1 MPDFG
6 IFIKIPCTMKP
17 GQLFLA
23 LLFSF
28 FSISTI
34 AQNTVS
40 GKIADGKSGA
50 ALQGVSVKIKGSRV
64 GTTTNADGVFS
75 INAAPGNILEITMI
89 GFANRSLTIGAETE
103 LSINLEP
110 TITDLSGVVLVGT
123 RRAGRVKIE
132 TPVPVDVVNLGQVSL
147 PTARMDLTAII
158 NYAAPS
164 FNYNKQS
171 GSDGADHIDLA
182 TLRGLGPDQT
192 LVLVN
197 GKRRHQTAFVAVFG
211 ARGRGNS
218 GTDLSALPLSAID
231 RVEIL
236 RDGASA
242 QYGSDAIAGVINLVL
257 KKNTG
262 ELSGNAGWSA
272 YYDSKYNPAT
282 KKELGQYVYDGK
294 LDGNAFNA
302 NLNYGVALKNSGFIN
317 FTGSFITSG
326 KTYRQTLTTDDTKK
340 DWLPTNIYRRAH
352 GDASLVGG
360 GIFYNAE
367 LPKIFGNTTL
377 YSFGGY
383 NHKSSD
389 AFAFTRNFSA
399 RPDRFPT
406 DAGGNPINVDGI
418 IKKTGD
424 GESYYNPHIQ
434 TKINDFSIAAGLK
447 GLVGKWDWDL
457 SNSLGVNDFHF
468 YGDKTY
474 NASKGATQTHF
485 DDGGFKFLQNTA
497 NLSFTRAFDDVLS
510 GLNISFGAE
519 YRAEFYKIKAGEE
532 SSYANFD
539 ASGEKAGGAQGFP
552 GYQPS
557 DEVKATR
564 SVFGVYADAEI
575 DLTKK
580 WLLGAALRVEN
591 YNDFGTTFNYKISTR
606 YKLTDHLNIRGSFST
621 GFRAPSLQQINFS
634 STFTTV
640 QGAEIKE
647 IKIAPNYSQLAAT
660 AGIDALKQE
669 RSQNASLGFA
679 AKLSKSLTLT
689 VDGYLVKV
697 KDRVVLSGQFSADD
711 EGLDPQLTNAMKALD
726 VSLAQFFANAV
737 NTTNKGIDLVLEY
750 NKKWGT
756 RGFKALLTGNV
767 QSMTI
772 DKINVPAKLNG
783 TADLRATFLTEREQ
797 KFILASAPN
806 SKFGL
811 TLEQSWSK
819 FAVGFRLTYFGKL
832 SLLGYGDGSS
842 ADFNPP
848 FDRGDLY
855 AFVPSDADGSK
866 VKDQYN
872 YGGKLVPD
880 IYMSYQ
886 LTKKFGLY
894 WGVDNFINIHP
905 DMSFAPG
912 AKGFAFNN
920 ETGGPWDAVQ
930 MGSNGLRMFV
940 RVGFKL

>member
-1 MPDFG
+1 
-6 IFIKIPCTMKP
+6 MKP
-17 GQLFLA
+17 NNIILLLVCLLGTLCLSAQTTIRGKITDGKTGAPLEGVSIKVKSSRA
-23 LLFSF
+23 VRVTNNAGLFS
-28 FSISTI
+28 IT
-34 AQNTVS
+34 
-40 GKIADGKSGA
+40 
-50 ALQGVSVKIKGSRV
+50 
-64 GTTTNADGVFS
+64 
-75 INAAPGNILEITMI
+75 AAPNDILEITMI
-89 GFANRSLTIGAETE
+89 GYATRSITVGAETD
-103 LSINLEP
+103 LAINLEP
-110 TITDLSGVVLVGT
+110 SITDLSGVVLVGT

-132 TPVPVDVVNLGQVSL
+132 TPVPVDIVNVGQVSL

-211 ARGRGNS
+211 TRGRGNS
-218 GTDLSALPLSAID
+218 GTDLSALPIAAID

-272 YYDSKYNPAT
+272 YYDGKYNPAQ
-282 KKELGQYVYDGK
+282 KKDLGQYVYDGK
-294 LDGNAFNA
+294 LDGNSFNA
-302 NLNYGVALKNSGFIN
+302 NLNYGVALKNDGFIN
-317 FTGSFITSG
+317 FTGSFLTSG
-326 KTYRQTLTTDDTKK
+326 KTYRQTLETDDTKK
-340 DWLPTNIYRRAH
+340 DWLPTNVYRRTH
-352 GDASLVGG
+352 GDGSLVAGG
-360 GIFYNAE
+360 VFYNAE
-367 LPKIFGNTTL
+367 VPKIFGNTTL

-389 AFAFTRNFSA
+389 AFAFTRNYSA

-406 DAGGNPINVDGI
+406 DAGGDLINVPGI
-418 IKKTGD
+418 MKETSD
-424 GESYYNPHIQ
+424 GEIYYNPHIQ

-447 GLVGKWDWDL
+447 GKAGQWDWDL

-468 YGDKTY
+468 YGDKTF

-485 DDGGFKFLQNTA
+485 DDGGFNFLQNTV
-497 NLSFTRAFDDVLS
+497 NLGFTRAFDDIAS

-519 YRAEFYKIKAGEE
+519 YRAERYKINAGEE
-532 SSYANFD
+532 GSYKNYD
-539 ASGEKAGGAQGFP
+539 VTGEKAGGSQGFP
-552 GYQPS
+552 GYQPA
-557 DEVKATR
+557 DEVNAKR
-564 SVFGVYADAEI
+564 SVVGVYGDAEI
-575 DLTKK
+575 DITKR
-580 WLLGAALRVEN
+580 WLVGAAVRLEN
-591 YNDFGTTFNYKISTR
+591 YNDFGTTFNYKLSTR
-606 YKLTDHLNIRGSFST
+606 YKLTDHVNIRGSYST

-640 QGAEIKE
+640 QGADIKE
-647 IKIAPNYSQLAAT
+647 VKIAPNYSPITAA
-660 AGIDALKQE
+660 AGIETLKQE
-669 RSQNASLGFA
+669 RSQNASLGFT
-679 AKLSKSLTLT
+679 AKLSKAFTLT
-689 VDGYLVKV
+689 IDGYWVKV

-711 EGLDPQLTNAMKALD
+711 EGLDPALTNAMKDLD
-726 VSLAQFFANAV
+726 VALAQFFANAV
-737 NTTNKGIDLVLEY
+737 NTTNRGIDLVLEY
-750 NKKWGT
+750 NKRFGT
-756 RGFKALLTGNV
+756 RSFKALLTGNI
-767 QSMTI
+767 QSMDI

-806 SKFGL
+806 AKFGL
-811 TLEQSWSK
+811 TLEHNWSK
-819 FAVGFRLTYFGKL
+819 LGLGLRFTYFGKTT
-832 SLLGYGDGSS
+832 LLGYGDGTSE
-842 ADFNPP
+842 DFNPQ

-855 AFVPSDADGSK
+855 AYVPSDADGSK
-866 VKDQYN
+866 VKDQYV

-886 LTKKFGLY
+886 LNKKFGIY
-894 WGVDNFINIHP
+894 WGVDNFINVHP

-912 AKGFAFNN
+912 AKGWAFNN

-930 MGSNGLRMFV
+930 MGANGLRMFV

>member
-1 MPDFG
+1 
-6 IFIKIPCTMKP
+6 MK
-17 GQLFLA
+17 LNKLLLLLTCLLA
-23 LLFSF
+23 TAYLN
-28 FSISTI
+28 
-34 AQNTVS
+34 AQGVVK
-40 GKIADGKSGA
+40 GKITDGKTGTP
-50 ALQGVSVKIKGSRV
+50 LQGVSIRVKSTKA
-64 GTTTNADGVFS
+64 GTVTNASGEFAVTASANDE
-75 INAAPGNILEITMI
+75 LEITMVGYADRTI
-89 GFANRSLTIGAETE
+89 SVGSETALT
-103 LSINLEP
+103 INLEP

-132 TPVPVDVVNLGQVSL
+132 TPVPVDIVNVGQVSL

-211 ARGRGNS
+211 TRGRGNS
-218 GTDLSALPLSAID
+218 GTDLSALPLAAID

-262 ELSGNAGWSA
+262 ELTGNAGWSA
-272 YYDSKYNPAT
+272 YYDNKYNPAQKT
-282 KKELGQYVYDGK
+282 SLGQYVYDGK
-294 LDGNAFNA
+294 VDGNAFNA
-302 NLNYGVALKNSGFIN
+302 NLNYGVAIKKDGFIN
-317 FTGSFITSG
+317 FTGSFLTSG
-326 KTYRQTLTTDDTKK
+326 KTYRQVLETNESSK

-352 GDASLVGG
+352 GDGSLVAG

-367 LPKIFGNTTL
+367 VPRVFGNTTL

-406 DAGGNPINVDGI
+406 DANGDLINVPGI
-418 IKKTGD
+418 MRETSD
-424 GESYYNPHIQ
+424 GETYYNPHIQ
-434 TKINDFSIAAGLK
+434 TKINDFSFAAGLK
-447 GLVGKWDWDL
+447 GKAGQWDWDF

-468 YGDKTY
+468 YGDKTF
-474 NASKGATQTHF
+474 NASKGATQQHF
-485 DDGGFKFLQNTA
+485 DDGGFNFLQNTV
-497 NLSFTRAFDDVLS
+497 NLGFTRAFDDIAS
-510 GLNISFGAE
+510 GLNLSFGG
-519 YRAEFYKIKAGEE
+519 EFRSERYKIKAGEE
-532 SSYANFD
+532 ASYKNYD
-539 ASGEKAGGAQGFP
+539 ATGDKAGGAQGFP
-552 GYQPS
+552 GYQPA
-557 DEVKATR
+557 DEVNATR
-564 SVFGVYADAEI
+564 SVFGLYADAELDI
-575 DLTKK
+575 TKK
-580 WLLGAALRVEN
+580 WLVGAAIRFEN
-591 YNDFGTTFNYKISTR
+591 YNDFGSTFNYKIATR
-606 YKLTDHLNIRGSFST
+606 YKLTDHVNLRGSYST

-640 QGAEIKE
+640 QGADIKE
-647 IKIAPNYSQLAAT
+647 VKIAPNYSPITAA
-660 AGIDALKQE
+660 AGIETLKQE
-669 RSQNASLGFA
+669 KSQNASLGFT
-679 AKLSKSLTLT
+679 AKLSKAFTLT
-689 VDGYLVKV
+689 VDGYWVRV

-711 EGLDPQLTNAMKALD
+711 DGLDPDLTDAMKALD

-737 NTTNKGIDLVLEY
+737 NTTNRGIDMVLEY
-750 NKKWGT
+750 NKKYGRMGT
-756 RGFKALLTGNV
+756 KVLLTGNI
-767 QSMTI
+767 QSMDI
-772 DKINVPAKLNG
+772 DKINVPEKLNG

-806 SKFGL
+806 AKFGL
-811 TLEQSWSK
+811 TLEQTIAK
-819 FAVGFRLTYFGKL
+819 FSVGLRFTYFGKVT
-832 SLLGYGDGSS
+832 LLGYGDGTAS
-842 ADFNPP
+842 DFNPP
-848 FDRGDLY
+848 FERGDLY
-855 AFVPSDADGSK
+855 AYVPADADGSK
-866 VKDQYN
+866 VKDQYI

-886 LTKKFGLY
+886 LSNKIGLY
-894 WGVDNFINIHP
+894 WGVDNFINVHP
-905 DMSFAPG
+905 DMSYAPG
-912 AKGFAFNN
+912 AKWWAFNN

-930 MGSNGLRMFV
+930 MGANGLRMFV